1 MLKLKPNEKVLD
13 VGCGI
18 GGGDFLMSEKH
29 DVFVH
34 GIDLSVN
41 MVLIALERAS
51 LTKRSK
57 VFIPRKCKHKDPLTL
72 ARLRKLRITSYC
84 KTALRCK
91 PICDFFTVLIIQI

>member
-18 GGGDFLMSEKH
+18 GGGDVLMAEQY
-29 DVFVH
+29 DVYVH

-51 LTKRSK
+51 HTKRSK
-57 VFIPRKCKHKDPLTL
+57 VTCHPRSHC
-72 ARLRKLRITSYC
+72 LRSRACSHQEILGI
-84 KTALRCK
+84 
-91 PICDFFTVLIIQI
+91 